1 MKLTPHPR
9 LYISQNHIDR
19 LKVPAESTVLKRA
32 LRSVRRMANEF
43 VDDPRIRVDE
53 TGHNYH
59 LIRARRM
66 QTRILTLLTAYRLT
80 GKKTLRKTILEDVRV
95 IAGWKYWSWITWRQD
110 DARPSA
116 IFDLSYGENSATLA
130 IAYDLLCDELSESEH
145 DLFVETARKRSL
157 QPYLKQNG
165 GRKKSWYYDSP
176 NSNWNTVCNGGAGML
191 SLSMMERCPEAG
203 RVLELVDQGVDPFF
217 RSLDGDG
224 GWPEGIGYWNYG
236 MRYGFMY
243 LLSHERATGR
253 RHPLLKRKGTEA
265 TLSFPLTFTP
275 NGQPCSFGDV
285 NGFSPLPFHLAA
297 AERFGRADLL
307 NELDLRLQRDD
318 QTDGTWPDQAETV
331 LLHPRTIPK
340 YVSGK
345 SRSHHLLKGLDWGY
359 VADRMP
365 EPSVYVSVRGGTTD
379 APHVHRDLM
388 SFHAVVGGEKLIENI
403 PVQDYIDTT
412 FSPRRF
418 ELYETSAGSK
428 NTILINGVG
437 VADKSTVI
445 TRKLEGRG
453 YRGFRID
460 ATDAMGSTYDGRV
473 CDFCGR
479 AILLLKSQVI
489 LVIDRVEVP
498 HVALVE
504 SRMHTFHDVT
514 FRADDATIRG
524 KQNRMYVSYASTDP
538 SLLKAGVGMQTHPQT
553 DGDTILRRVSAGK
566 VFQMTL
572 CTLMVPGGKGSVA
585 ISERGKRTTIR
596 TSGTVNSSVSFTTL
610 GLHF

>member
-9 LYISQNHIDR
+9 LYISQDHVDR
-19 LKVPAESTVLKRA
+19 LKEPTPSTVVKRSI
-32 LRSVRRMANEF
+32 RSVRKMANGY
-43 VDDPRIRVDE
+43 VDDPAIWVDE

-80 GKKTLRKTILEDVRV
+80 GKQAFRDTILQDVRA
-95 IAGWKYWSWITWRQD
+95 IANWEYWSWITWRQG
-110 DARPSA
+110 DARPGA

-130 IAYDLLCDELSESEH
+130 IAYDHLHNELSEAEH
-145 DLFVETARKRSL
+145 DLFVDTARKRAL

-165 GRKKSWYYDSP
+165 GKKKSWYYDCP
-176 NSNWNTVCNGGAGML
+176 NCNWNTVCNGGAGML
-191 SLSMMERCPEAG
+191 ALAVMDRCPEAA
-203 RVLELVDQGVDPFF
+203 RVLALADRGVDPFF
-217 RSLDGDG
+217 RSLHGDG

-275 NGQPCSFGDV
+275 NDQPCSFGDV

-297 AERFGRADLL
+297 AERFDRADLL
-307 NELDLRLQRDD
+307 KELDQRLERGD
-318 QTDGTWPDQAETV
+318 QAGRTWPDQAEIA
-331 LLHPRTIPK
+331 LLHPRTITK
-340 YVSGK
+340 RASSK
-345 SRSHHLLKGLDWGY
+345 SRSHHLLKGLEWGF

-365 EPSVYVSVRGGTTD
+365 DPSVYVSVRGGTTD

-388 SFHAVVGGEKLIENI
+388 SFHVVVGGEKLIENI
-403 PVQDYIDTT
+403 PVEDYIDTT

-437 VADKSTVI
+437 VADKTTVQ
-445 TRKLEGRG
+445 TRILEGRG

-460 ATDAMGSTYDGRV
+460 ATGAMGGMYDGHV

-479 AILLLKSQVI
+479 SILLLKDRAI

-504 SRMHTFHDVT
+504 SRLHTFQDVA
-514 FRADDATIRG
+514 FGIDDATVRG
-524 KQNRMYVSYASTDP
+524 KKNRMHVSYASTEP
-538 SLLKAGVGMQTHPQT
+538 SLLKVGMGMQTHPHT
-553 DGDTILRRVSAGK
+553 DGNTILRRVSAGK
-566 VFQMTL
+566 VFEMTL
-572 CTLMVPGGKGSVA
+572 CTLMVPGGKGDVTV
-585 ISERGKRTTIR
+585 SERGKRTTVK
-596 TSGTVNSSVSFTTL
+596 TSGTVAASFSFETQ